1 MQKSLALL
9 VAVVLILPTPAMAKR
24 VSCKSF
30 KTQAAAQAY
39 YVKHK
44 AKSLDRDGDG
54 RACNCLP
61 GGSQKNCP
69 KKKK

>member
-9 VAVVLILPTPAMAKR
+9 VAVALILPTPAMAKR

-44 AKSLDRDGDG
+44 AKSLGWRWT
-54 RACNCLP
+54 CLRLLTW
-61 GGSQKNCP
+61 GQP
-69 KKKK
+69 KELS